1 MTPAIDP
8 GNEPGVTEPVAS
20 GSNRRSLL
28 ALAAVAMLTIGIVVA
43 NPFAGED
50 VAPEGLLGFPVTTAD
65 GSDAVLADF
74 TGQPLVVNY
83 FAAWCPPC
91 RAELPTFEKVSA
103 EVAPHGV
110 RFLGISRDID
120 ETTWKSLIAET
131 DVSFTTVFEGSGDGS
146 FEAIGATGMPT
157 TLFLRSDGT
166 VADVFSGLLPESTL
180 REKVTALVAA
190 DQEGE

>member
-1 MTPAIDP
+1 MTPVTES
-8 GNEPGVTEPVAS
+8 GNGPEVTEGVTS
-20 GSNRRSLL
+20 GPNRRSLL
-28 ALAAVAMLTIGIVVA
+28 ALASVAVLTVGIVVA
-43 NPFAGED
+43 NPFAGEEK
-50 VAPEGLLGFPVTTAD
+50 APEGLLAFPVTTAD
-65 GSDAVLADF
+65 GSAALLADF

-91 RAELPTFEKVSA
+91 RAELPTFDKVSA
-103 EVAPHGV
+103 EVAADGV

-120 ETTWKSLIAET
+120 EATWKSLITES

-146 FEAIGATGMPT
+146 FEALGATGMPT
-157 TLFLRSDGT
+157 TVFLRSDGT

-180 REKVTALVAA
+180 REKVAALVAA